1 MPMLKQNL
9 NHVFPFVTILCLFA
23 CSSMD
28 SSEPKSELEQRA
40 QSGDVD
46 AEYQLGRQ
54 YAASGPS
61 QEPQAIY
68 WLCRAAKE
76 GYIPAQLELAML
88 YAEDAKAGNNAK
100 GSSSRLSTWG
110 NAYFW
115 YTAAASQ
122 GSDKALAGREDV
134 AANMDEGEIMEVK
147 RKATRWQKAVCVK
160 P

>member
-1 MPMLKQNL
+1 MLKQYL
-9 NHVFPFVTILCLFA
+9 HYVFVLVAGLCLFA
-23 CSSMD
+23 CASMD
-28 SSEPKSELEQRA
+28 GSEPKSELEQRA
-40 QSGDVD
+40 LSGDVD

-54 YAASGPS
+54 YAASGLS

-76 GYIPAQLELAML
+76 GHMTAQLELAML

-100 GSSSRLSTWG
+100 GNGSRLSTWG
-110 NAYFW
+110 SAYFW

-122 GSDKALAGREDV
+122 GSEKALTGREDV
-134 AANMDEGEIMEVK
+134 ASNMDEGEIMEVK
-147 RKATRWQKAVCVK
+147 RKATRWQQAVCVK